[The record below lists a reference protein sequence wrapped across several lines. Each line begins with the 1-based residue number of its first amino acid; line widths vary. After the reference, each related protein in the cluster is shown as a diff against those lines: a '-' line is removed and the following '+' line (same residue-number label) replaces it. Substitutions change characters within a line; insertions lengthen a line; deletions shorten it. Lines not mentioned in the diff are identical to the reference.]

1 MKQLLPLGFPR
12 SAILHE
18 LNQSGGDINMAA
30 LRLTEEEV
38 KGREIEN
45 GMKLNSIEVIY

>member
-1 MKQLLPLGFPR
+1 
-12 SAILHE
+12 
-18 LNQSGGDINMAA
+18 MAA

-45 GMKLNSIEVIY
+45 GMKLNSIEVTYYKY